1 MTVRICSILLSL
13 GKMDEEVAVGHC
25 LWPEMP
31 VIEGE
36 AGRGDEVET
45 ETVKPVA
52 LGSVVST

>member
-1 MTVRICSILLSL
+1 MTVRIYSILLSL

-52 LGSVVST
+52 L